1 MTKTRSQVALDNQ
14 QAKTG
19 RQPASAP
26 AVHKI
31 SKAVKVETPAKEVV
45 PIKKTTNAKVNGGK
59 TSKAIAPKEDLK
71 KKELV
76 YSDMVK

>member
-1 MTKTRSQVALDNQ
+1 
-14 QAKTG
+14 
-19 RQPASAP
+19 
-26 AVHKI
+26 
-31 SKAVKVETPAKEVV
+31 VV

-59 TSKAIAPKEDLK
+59 TSKAKAPKEDLK